1 MKLKV
6 DKTLCTGCEVC
17 TTICPDVF
25 EMDDDDG
32 LAKVKD
38 DADYSNCV
46 GSEAI
51 ENCPV
56 DAISEA

>member
-1 MKLKV
+1 MKLVV

-17 TTICPDVF
+17 VSICPDVF
-25 EMDDDDG
+25 EMDDDG

-38 DADYSNCV
+38 DADYSSCV